1 MLNNY
6 YYDILSSQEQ
16 YAYTVIKNALLNN
29 EQKCTVTNRHYSN
42 KDITETWSAVV
53 LDHPEFIHYP
63 GLFCV
68 PSVSENTI
76 TIRLEYSDVDYALFQ
91 TRLDRMTDEIEHQLP
106 SNASDYLV
114 CKKIYDKL
122 ASIVKYD
129 SQVLDDYLRLASSNP
144 SGHDLAAFMTERS
157 AAFTP
162 YGILVNSQGVCQG
175 IAKLYKILCDK
186 FGVQCACVEAKTND
200 SYEYPHMLNVV
211 EISGKRAFVDVTNG
225 LKTGVKGLPLV
236 RYDYFLASTRV
247 YLKAY
252 RVDRDFECN
261 DETLNYYHKN
271 KVWFN
276 SFDDMRRYLCSYTI
290 ASTKGEIRCYYDG
303 NALDDEQLGERF
315 SEILTSHCQDG
326 FRLKGYYV
334 KNGFCVGLITND
346 MED

>member
-1 MLNNY
+1 MLDNY
-6 YYDILSSQEQ
+6 YYNNLVLSEQE
-16 YAYTVIKNALLNN
+16 AYNIIKNALFNN
-29 EQKCTVTNRHYSN
+29 EEECIIAGSDWSSE
-42 KDITETWSAVV
+42 DITSVWSGVV
-53 LDHPEFIHYP
+53 LDHPEIIHYP
-63 GLFCV
+63 GLFCI
-68 PSVSENTI
+68 PSITSNNV
-76 TIRLEYSDVDYALFQ
+76 TIRLEYSNVDYTLFQ
-91 TRLDRMTDEIEHQLP
+91 TRLDRMIDEIERQLP

-129 SQVLDDYLRLASSNP
+129 SQVLDDYLRLESSNP
-144 SGHDLAAFMTERS
+144 SRHDLVAFMTERS

-175 IAKLYKILCDK
+175 IAKLYKIMCDK

-200 SYEYPHMLNVV
+200 SNEYPHMLNVV

-236 RYDYFLASTRV
+236 RYDYFLASTRI
-247 YLKAY
+247 YLKSY
-252 RVDRDFECN
+252 RANRDFECN
-261 DETLNYYHKN
+261 DETLNYYFKN

-290 ASTKGEIRCYYDG
+290 SSTKGEVRCYYDG
-303 NALDDEQLGERF
+303 NAMNDEQLGERF

-326 FRLKGYYV
+326 FRLKGYYA
-334 KNGFCVGLITND
+334 KNGFCIGLITND